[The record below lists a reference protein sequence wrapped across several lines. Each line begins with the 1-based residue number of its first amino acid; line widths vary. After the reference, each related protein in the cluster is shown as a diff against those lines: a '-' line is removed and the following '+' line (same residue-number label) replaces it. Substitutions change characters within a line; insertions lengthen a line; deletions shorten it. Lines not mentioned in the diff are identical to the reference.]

1 MSLNWTYIDN
11 VTSSTLKSSTVWS
24 LNYSV
29 PEMAVVTAML
39 VAMVAVTA
47 CGNALVGVALVRF
60 RSLRSVSNML
70 IGNLAVSDFLL
81 AVIVLPLSTIN
92 ECLGR
97 WPLGYVACNI
107 WLTVDVLCCT
117 ASIWNLCM
125 IAVDRCTAIV
135 YPLWYRH
142 RRSVWHAVP
151 YVAAVWLVS
160 LAVSIPPSLLG
171 WSDVYVV
178 DDDSQAYQCV
188 LYQSPGY
195 VMFSASASFFV
206 PFTATVL
213 LYVRI
218 FTLLLRRMSVTR
230 TSMTSSTT
238 VGRRVNVTRRGCPVA
253 ELSTRQLS
261 DSATFSEDVAHC
273 YSVTAEMIGK
283 SSATERRC
291 QDDTLCL
298 TMPSVTSTTSLTHS
312 KHPAMTCRHQQSGPA
327 VRDDVHERHRET
339 AVASYRRDRR
349 EIVMS
354 VRMAVIVIV
363 FGGMWLG
370 FFVVYVVHSWCPA
383 CYVPRQLD
391 AFLFWLGYANSSVN
405 PILYTIFNA
414 DFRRAFRNILGNC

>member
-1 MSLNWTYIDN
+1 MTLNWTYIDN
-11 VTSSTLKSSTVWS
+11 VTSSTLTSSALWS

-29 PEMAVVTAML
+29 PEMAAVTAML
-39 VAMVAVTA
+39 AAMIVVTA
-47 CGNALVGVALVRF
+47 CGNALVGIALLRF

-81 AVIVLPLSTIN
+81 AIVVLPLSTVN

-97 WPLGYVACNI
+97 WPLGHVACNV

-142 RRSVWHAVP
+142 KRSVSYALP
-151 YVAAVWLVS
+151 YVTAVWFISLTVS
-160 LAVSIPPSLLG
+160 VPPTFLG

-178 DDDSQAYQCV
+178 DDESQVYQCV

-206 PFTATVL
+206 PFSITVL

-218 FTLLLRRMSVTR
+218 FTLLLRRMTATKTTMTMSTRRTVNVRGRCHLVTTLSTRQPSDAGTCLSENVELCDAQSCQVNSHDTQHLAVTSVTR
-230 TSMTSSTT
+230 TSAM
-238 VGRRVNVTRRGCPVA
+238 
-253 ELSTRQLS
+253 
-261 DSATFSEDVAHC
+261 
-273 YSVTAEMIGK
+273 
-283 SSATERRC
+283 
-291 QDDTLCL
+291 
-298 TMPSVTSTTSLTHS
+298 THS
-312 KHPAMTCRHQQSGPA
+312 ERPATNSGHQQRGRELNASPEVSNDTGG
-327 VRDDVHERHRET
+327 RGRET
-339 AVASYRRDRR
+339 AAASYRRDHR
-349 EIVMS
+349 EIVVS
-354 VRMAVIVIV
+354 VRMAVIVVV
-363 FGGMWLG
+363 FGGMWIG
-370 FFVVYVVHSWCPA
+370 FFVVYVVHSWCST
-383 CYVPRQLD
+383 CRIPRQLD

-414 DFRRAFRNILGNC
+414 DFRRAFRNILTACY